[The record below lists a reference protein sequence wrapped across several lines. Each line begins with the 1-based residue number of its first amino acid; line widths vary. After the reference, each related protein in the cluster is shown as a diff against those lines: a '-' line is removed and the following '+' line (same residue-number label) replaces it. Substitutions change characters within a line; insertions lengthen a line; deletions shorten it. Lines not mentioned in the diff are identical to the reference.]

1 LVLLGFH
8 FAGCL
13 ELWVVGL
20 SPPRLSWASFRHGDS
35 SRRPALTA
43 SRRLPF
49 EDTPVRLPPPS
60 ARDRNHE
67 LPWAPL
73 MEFLKDRPST
83 DFPVCVHARF
93 PEVRVCH
100 TRTCSTLVVLPD
112 FGGLLRTRIAG
123 LLHPATGHGVRL
135 VSSRP
140 PTIAGARPSSEASLP
155 FEALRRDGGSPVAR
169 SPSSASL
176 VRSDRSHRIPRPRGF
191 VPSRSSTCTTFL
203 WLRIAAAQARA
214 PMGFPSTQA
223 FTGSLTVA
231 GGSRW
236 FPRCPVLSHR
246 VVSRTAAAVHG
257 ARRLPAPSLAE
268 GSRGARDGNRVSHGS
283 GGPSCEGSPSAR
295 PKSRWRRPSSF

>member
-1 LVLLGFH
+1 LFSLRRASRTVGRWPFPCP
-8 FAGCL
+8 GCPGPAL
-13 ELWVVGL
+13 DAETAPAV
-20 SPPRLSWASFRHGDS
+20 PHAPS
-35 SRRPALTA
+35 SRCFP
-43 SRRLPF
+43 S
-49 EDTPVRLPPPS
+49 EDTPARLPPPS
-60 ARDRNHE
+60 ARNRSHE

-73 MEFLKDRPST
+73 LEFFKDRPST
-83 DFPVCVHARF
+83 DISVCVHARF

-112 FGGLLRTRIAG
+112 FGGLLRTRLAG
-123 LLHPATGHGVRL
+123 LLHPATGHGVHL

-140 PTIAGARPSSEASLP
+140 PTVADDRPSSEAFLP
-155 FEALRRDGGSPVAR
+155 FEALRRDSGSPVAR

-176 VRSDRSHRIPRPRGF
+176 VRSDRSHCFPRPRGF
-191 VPSRSSTCTTFL
+191 VPSRSPTCSAL
-203 WLRIAAAQARA
+203 LRRESRA

-246 VVSRTAAAVHG
+246 VFLPHSGRCAQREH
-257 ARRLPAPSLAE
+257 LPAPTLAE

-283 GGPSCEGSPSAR
+283 GEPPCEGSPSAR